1 MFRIG
6 EGSGGG
12 VLRLVY
18 PPPPPLSQ
26 LLDQPSFTAPHLQ
39 GGPGSWWLWASL
51 SGTLTP
57 SQSDSEPQR
66 LPAPQYYSSPLHPH
80 FLGQPLTPGC
90 CDSRPPGL
98 PGNARRQPSGMWPGR
113 KAGEVTFGFTWGQ
126 RPGWSTCPSLG
137 PRGGW
142 AAPGTEGM
150 PEDPGRCWVTTAPP
164 PHPLEG
170 PSSTPSRKCPSIAGH
185 GCGFCPVGN
194 TG

>member
-1 MFRIG
+1 MGGR
-6 EGSGGG
+6 EGSLALFAASRLEPHPQAGEEWPWWHRSLRTHPNVQNRRGLRGG

-26 LLDQPSFTAPHLQ
+26 LLDQSSLTAPHLQ

-90 CDSRPPGL
+90 CDSHPPGL

-113 KAGEVTFGFTWGQ
+113 KAREATFGFTWGR
-126 RPGWSTCPSLG
+126 RPGWRHLPLWG
-137 PRGGW
+137 PGEAGQHLAQKGCLRTQGG
-142 AAPGTEGM
+142 
-150 PEDPGRCWVTTAPP
+150 
-164 PHPLEG
+164 
-170 PSSTPSRKCPSIAGH
+170 AG
-185 GCGFCPVGN
+185 
-194 TG
+194 